1 MGPWLN
7 KGRFSDATLSGP
19 GWLDQL
25 LAADPA
31 IQCVLV
37 DFFAYSCTNC
47 VRTIAG
53 MQQLHESYGPGLL
66 VVALH
71 RPEFDFEKDPAN
83 LAHFLR
89 KKGVTYLV
97 AMDNDDAAWSAWDV
111 SMWPTHY
118 LVERDRNAPSD
129 APRPRKVYHQGVP
142 ALFVG
147 DSVAN
152 HATLEH
158 LACKLTGTTLP
169 ATLLG
174 LTGPEEAEPPRAL
187 DMEVFLGKLHQYKN
201 VDSGSSCGEGACV
214 VQRPVG
220 IVKASLSAE
229 AMPAAVGITIYGAA
243 WCRFCRAAKML
254 LDELGISYRYV
265 DVEAAGGPAA
275 VIAALGVSQQTI
287 PLVYGRA
294 EMGQPPDQPPEQPPT
309 LLGGFDDLCAELGRS
324 EAAAGEDKPRR
335 KSLLGKMLS
344 PRPRGGDSPKGGGAA
359 AAGRLG
365 SEEHAALVA
374 RCVEAARSSELRFE
388 RRGDTA
394 KVALGHGWGV
404 QDERAIARAEGATIE
419 VEFAFGK
426 GGQEPM
432 TVYVVGGPD
441 VRGEPGGASFSAA
454 LPGGGPEAV
463 ATPVADRHYAA
474 TVPNGGK
481 LSLRFAEGFCV
492 YVVYLTSEP
501 ADEIDLDEVRI

>member
-31 IQCVLV
+31 IKCVLV

-53 MQQLHESYGPGLL
+53 MQQLHERYGPGLL

-71 RPEFDFEKDPAN
+71 RPEFDFEKDAAN

-118 LVERDRNAPSD
+118 LVERDRNAPPD
-129 APRPRKVYHQGVP
+129 APRARKVYHQGVP

-147 DSVAN
+147 DSSAN
-152 HATLEH
+152 HAALER
-158 LACKLTGTTLP
+158 LACKLTGATPP
-169 ATLLG
+169 ATLLDPSG
-174 LTGPEEAEPPRAL
+174 AEEAEPPRAL

-201 VDSGSSCGEGACV
+201 VESGSSCGEGACV

-220 IVKASLSAE
+220 VLKADLSAE
-229 AMPAAVGITIYGAA
+229 AMPAAEGFTVYGAA
-243 WCRFCRAAKML
+243 WCRFCRATKLL
-254 LDELGISYRYV
+254 LDELRIGYRYV
-265 DVEAAGGPAA
+265 DVEAVGGPAA
-275 VIAALGVSQQTI
+275 VIAALGVAQTTI
-287 PLVYGRA
+287 PLVFANRS
-294 EMGQPPDQPPEQPPT
+294 PDQSPA

-324 EAAAGEDKPRR
+324 EAAGKPRR
-335 KSLLGKMLS
+335 KSLLGKVLS
-344 PRPRGGDSPKGGGAA
+344 PRGGDSPKGGGAA
-359 AAGRLG
+359 SGLG
-365 SEEHAALVA
+365 SEEYAALVA
-374 RCVEAARSSELRFE
+374 RCIEEARSAELRFE
-388 RRGDTA
+388 RHGDKA
-394 KVALGHGWGV
+394 KLSLGHGWGV

-426 GGQEPM
+426 GGQGPM

-454 LPGGGPEAV
+454 LPGSEPQAI

-481 LSLRFAEGFCV
+481 VSLRFAEGFCV
-492 YVVYLTSEP
+492 YVIYLTSEP
-501 ADEIDLDEVRI
+501 ADEVDLDEVRV